1 MDRRSYLRSVALGS
15 IATTAGCLRSAL
27 GNGPENPTVLD
38 PPEDRRYTSEELP
51 YPAHG
56 QELPSFALPDPL
68 AGEVVDTTDIEDTML
83 VTGFFAFCP
92 VECVQLI
99 GQLAGVQEGT
109 IQKGIDDDVTFLA
122 ITFDPQRDDAEALRD
137 YGERMVNL
145 DAGNWR
151 FLRPES
157 PERAKEVVGEELGIT
172 FERVGADKSS
182 RIEGYDFRHLSLT
195 FLCNPSGVVERAYR
209 TERPDHE
216 RVLDDVETVVEAT

>member
-1 MDRRSYLRSVALGS
+1 MDRRSYLRTVALGS
-15 IATTAGCLRSAL
+15 IGTTAGCLQSAL
-27 GNGPENPTVLD
+27 GNEGNPTVLD
-38 PPEDRRYTSEELP
+38 PPEDRQYDSEELP

-56 QELPSFALPDPL
+56 QELPEFTLPDPL
-68 AGEVVDTTDIEDTML
+68 AGEMVDSTEIEGTML

-92 VECVQLI
+92 VECVRLI

-109 IQKGIDDDVTFLA
+109 IQKDIDDEVTFLA
-122 ITFDPQRDDAEALRD
+122 ITFDPQRDDAEALQE

-157 PERAKEVVGEELGIT
+157 SERAKEVVGERLGIT
-172 FERVGADKSS
+172 FERVGADESS
-182 RIEGYDFRHLSLT
+182 RVKGYDFRHLSLT
-195 FLCNPSGVVERAYR
+195 YLCNPSGIVERAYR
-209 TERPDHE
+209 TDQPDHE